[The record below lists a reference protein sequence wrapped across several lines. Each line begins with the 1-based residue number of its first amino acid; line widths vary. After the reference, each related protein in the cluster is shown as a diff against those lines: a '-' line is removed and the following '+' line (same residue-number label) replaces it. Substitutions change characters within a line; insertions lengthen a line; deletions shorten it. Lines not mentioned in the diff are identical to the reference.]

1 MMVYLTVATGAVAAA
16 LLVMAAVQF
25 IARSKMNTLLFSN
38 FTSEGQTAQE
48 RDIQREANYVALALT
63 IGVFGVMYLLW
74 GSPLLAAVF
83 AVVVGVIT
91 PTLYREHK
99 TKKALAEIDLQL
111 PVALQVIGNS
121 FKADRSLNDCIG
133 DVANN
138 AMPPI
143 SLEFAQ
149 MMREARTGGTSIALK
164 QAWRRLPIRNFRTT
178 TVVLQIV
185 QDRGGDLAATA
196 TALAETFREVHQ
208 LEAKSKTASQQTR
221 AAMMLVTVAPIGI
234 MLMMFFFQP
243 EAIDAL
249 LGTPVGWVITG
260 ASATLYVVALTMMRK
275 LMSVQI

>member
-1 MMVYLTVATGAVAAA
+1 MAYLIALLGALAAA
-16 LLVMAAVQF
+16 LVVMPLIRLMAG
-25 IARSKMNTLLFSN
+25 RDMNTLLFSN
-38 FTSEGQTAQE
+38 FMSEGQTAQE
-48 RDIQREANYVALALT
+48 RDIQREANFVALAVA
-63 IGVFGVMYLLW
+63 IGFFGAVYMLWTSLLLS
-74 GSPLLAAVF
+74 GALAIF
-83 AVVVGVIT
+83 AGVIT
-91 PTLYREHK
+91 PTLYRERK
-99 TKKALAEIDLQL
+99 TKIALAEIDMQL
-111 PVALQVIGNS
+111 PVALQLLSNS

-138 AMPPI
+138 AVPPI

-149 MMREARTGGTSIALK
+149 MMREARTGGTSVALK

-196 TALAETFREVHQ
+196 TALAETFREVHK

-243 EAIDAL
+243 ESIDAL
-249 LGTPVGWVITG
+249 LGTPVGWGIT
-260 ASATLYVVALTMMRK
+260 AAAATLYVVALTMMRK